1 MYLETKKI
9 PIHVIFFNK
18 YVELILPL
26 LGAMPEDHEIY
37 YGFTKFAMELNEIDK
52 EQVHKYAPT
61 DTRFRPDQR

>member
-1 MYLETKKI
+1 
-9 PIHVIFFNK
+9 
-18 YVELILPL
+18 
-26 LGAMPEDHEIY
+26 MPEDHEIY